1 MKPGFILIAYR
12 NLPLYKVPQF
22 YDDRYHRC
30 RQRCDREPG
39 FLCCCLSMSHASP
52 EALTMPR
59 HGIEQAVGF
68 PLLGGT
74 PLVPAEAIKRNE
86 HPMKCRWQ
94 FFQIFSG
101 NWVMDLVWNRPG
113 CRTRRLFPVPS
124 TEKKA
129 TRRNEWHESKKY
141 N

>member
-1 MKPGFILIAYR
+1 MKPGFILIACR

-22 YDDRYHRC
+22 YDDRHHRC

-68 PLLGGT
+68 PLLWGT
-74 PLVPAEAIKRNE
+74 PLAPAEAIKPNE

-101 NWVMDLVWNRPG
+101 NWDRELVWNRPG
-113 CRTRRLFPVPS
+113 CRTRRLFPIPS
-124 TEKKA
+124 TENKA
-129 TRRNEWHESKKY
+129 TRRNEWHESKK
-141 N
+141 NK